1 MAKVTWY
8 VVPRLALIFPEPPCL
23 YFRSS
28 FLLPTKTTD
37 HFVFILLRLFPS
49 PWTFLVHK
57 LLVSSLCLV
66 SCSQGSFP
74 TRLGFGSLI
83 CKSGVWQGYK
93 KSSSESRP
101 KTTHTH
107 THTHCPHAAVSLPS
121 QSRGSR
127 SPCSRS
133 HVDNPCDSIR
143 HLWSGLMSACLILW
157 FPHVLEDHCHSPAFF
172 FPTIWWLINWS
183 PLWRVLATDYPAAP
197 SSLGW
202 LVYGVVVNQNLC
214 LRSQ

>member
-66 SCSQGSFP
+66 SCSHGSFP
-74 TRLGFGSLI
+74 TRLGFRSLI
-83 CKSGVWQGYK
+83 CKSGVWQGYR

-107 THTHCPHAAVSLPS
+107 THTHTHTALRQLS
-121 QSRGSR
+121 
-127 SPCSRS
+127 
-133 HVDNPCDSIR
+133 
-143 HLWSGLMSACLILW
+143 
-157 FPHVLEDHCHSPAFF
+157 HSPHKAEGQEVPAPGHTWITLVILYVIFDQLWCPLASSCGSCMCLKTTAILLHSS
-172 FPTIWWLINWS
+172 FP
-183 PLWRVLATDYPAAP
+183 P
-197 SSLGW
+197 SGDW
-202 LVYGVVVNQNLC
+202 
-214 LRSQ
+214 